1 MIRAIVSGLAI
12 TLVLGLLFLL
22 IPAEQ
27 APRTQRG
34 MASPEAIDSDFPA
47 QPSTRESVAKIE
59 SANLWGNVPT
69 QAAAASAEKITGKI
83 IGAVST
89 RDTRYV
95 LLQVGK
101 QTPIELKVGDALP
114 VQIEPFAGAQIVE
127 IRSDRITVQ
136 KNGESY
142 VLSVTN

>member
-1 MIRAIVSGLAI
+1 MIRAVVSGLAI

-22 IPAEQ
+22 TPAEQ
-27 APRTQRG
+27 AARTQRG
-34 MASPEAIDSDFPA
+34 VAPPEVIDSNFPA
-47 QPSTRESVAKIE
+47 QPSTRDSVAKIE
-59 SANLWGNVPT
+59 AANLWGNVPT
-69 QAAAASAEKITGKI
+69 QAAASAEIITGKI

-89 RDTRYV
+89 RDTKYV

-114 VQIEPFAGAQIVE
+114 VQIEPFAGGQIVE

-136 KNGESY
+136 KNGEKY